1 MDQIF
6 FSNIGEH
13 GSAYFTTESSA
24 SSYGQPVLRIQT
36 PVAGIVD
43 LGPADL
49 VEVGDENAAV
59 VGDLVVAWHNAPDRT
74 EEERA
79 VARAFLRSA
88 PDYMGRLSD
97 GGESRR

>member
-24 SSYGQPVLRIQT
+24 SSCGQPVLRIET
-36 PVAGIVD
+36 ANAGTVD

-49 VEVGDENAAV
+49 LEVGEDNLAV
-59 VGDLVVAWHNAPDRT
+59 VGDLVVVWHNSPDRS

-88 PDYMGRLSD
+88 PDYMAMLQD
-97 GGESRR
+97 GQTRR